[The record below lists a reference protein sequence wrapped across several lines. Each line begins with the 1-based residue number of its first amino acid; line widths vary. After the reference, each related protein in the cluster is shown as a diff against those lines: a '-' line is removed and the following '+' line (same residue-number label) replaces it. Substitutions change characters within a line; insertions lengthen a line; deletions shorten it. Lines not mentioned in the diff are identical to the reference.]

1 MSHAMESMTEPPSP
15 QQGAT
20 RRRVHPTN
28 PFTPIAIQQVE
39 QSVPQRF
46 EEQVSRYPDR
56 LAVRTRE
63 HAWTYAELNREANR
77 LARAILAQR
86 GGGEEPIAILIDQG
100 APAIAAILGV
110 LKAGKFFVP
119 LDPTFPHARLTTML
133 EDSQSSLLVTNSA
146 QAVLAEELARG
157 RCQILNIDTLD
168 AKLSLE
174 NLGVTYPPETL
185 AYLLYTSGSTGQ
197 PKGVVQNHRNV
208 LHQAKRLTNAYHICA
223 DDRCSLLASLST
235 GQAIVDMFSILLNGA
250 ALYPLNIKH
259 EGLAGLAGWL
269 NQEEI
274 TIYRSITSVFS
285 AFIDTLTGTEAFP
298 KLRLVRLGTEPVS
311 RRDVELFKRHFS
323 APCLFANQLSCIEAT
338 TFRIYFIDHQTAISG
353 DIVPV
358 GYAVEDTEV
367 LLFHDD
373 GKDVGATG
381 VGEIVVRS
389 RYLSP
394 GYWHRPDLTQAAFL
408 PDPQG
413 GDRRLYRTGDLGRL
427 LPDGCLE
434 HLGRIDFRVKVR
446 GHTIEVA
453 EVERLLLGHEAIKA
467 AVVTAQQPPSGDQ
480 RLVAYLVPAQQPAP
494 SLGALREF
502 VRQKLPDY
510 MVPSAFVMLEALP
523 LLPNGKVDRRQL
535 PAPDWTRPQLAV
547 PYVAPRTPI
556 ETALAGIWAEVLGL
570 DHIGIHDPF
579 LELGG
584 DSLLAARVMTRVLD
598 TFHVELTQ
606 STLMEAATVAHM
618 ADTIVEHQAAQ
629 VDHDEMRRIVAEIKG
644 QSAFEERDRR

>member
-1 MSHAMESMTEPPSP
+1 MSHTIEPMPEPPLP

-28 PFTPIAIQQVE
+28 RFTPIAIQEVE
-39 QSVPQRF
+39 QSVAQRF
-46 EEQVSRYPDR
+46 EAQVGRSPDR
-56 LAVRTRE
+56 LAVRTGE
-63 HAWTYAELNREANR
+63 HAWTYTRLNQEVNR
-77 LARAILAQR
+77 LAHAILAQR
-86 GGGEEPIAILIDQG
+86 GGGAESIAILIDQG
-100 APAIAAILGV
+100 APAIAAIFGV

-119 LDPTFPHARLTTML
+119 LDPTFPHARLTTMI
-133 EDSQSSLLVTNSA
+133 EDAQSSLLLTNSA

-174 NLGVTYPPETL
+174 NLGVTYPPDTL

-259 EGLAGLAGWL
+259 EGLTGLADWL

-285 AFIDTLTGTEAFP
+285 AFIDTLTGTETFP
-298 KLRLVRLGTEPVS
+298 KLRLVRLGTEPVF

-323 APCLFANQLSCIEAT
+323 AACLFANQLSCIEAN
-338 TFRIYFIDHQTAISG
+338 TFRIYFIDQQTAISG
-353 DIVPV
+353 NIVPV

-367 LLFHDD
+367 LLCDDD
-373 GKDVGATG
+373 GKDMGATG

-394 GYWHRPDLTQAAFL
+394 GYWRRPDLTQAVFL
-408 PDPQG
+408 PDPEG

-434 HLGRIDFRVKVR
+434 HLGRIDFRVKIR

-453 EVERLLLGHEAIKA
+453 EVERVLLDHEAIKA
-467 AVVTAQQPPSGDQ
+467 AVVTAQQSPLGDQ
-480 RLVAYLVPAQQPAP
+480 RLVAYLIPTQRPSP

-502 VRQKLPDY
+502 LQQKLPDY
-510 MVPSAFVMLEALP
+510 MVPSAFVTLQALP
-523 LLPNGKVDRRQL
+523 LTPNGKVDRRQL
-535 PAPDWTRPQLAV
+535 PTPDWSRPQLTE

-556 ETALAGIWAEVLGL
+556 ETALASIWAEVLGL
-570 DHIGIHDPF
+570 EHIGIHDPF

-598 TFHVELTQ
+598 TFHVELSQ
-606 STLMEAATVAHM
+606 SALMEAATVAHM
-618 ADTIVEHQAAQ
+618 AETIVEHQAAQ

-644 QSAFEERDRR
+644 QSAFEERDHR